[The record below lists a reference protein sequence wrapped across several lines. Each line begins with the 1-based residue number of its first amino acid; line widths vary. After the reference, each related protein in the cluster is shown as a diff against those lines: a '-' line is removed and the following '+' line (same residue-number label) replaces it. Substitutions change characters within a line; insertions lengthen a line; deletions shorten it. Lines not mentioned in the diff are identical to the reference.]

1 MEPKILRSKTVKE
14 LFTPEGCH
22 ISEIWN
28 SSQDE
33 NVSVARARVEPGVTT
48 ALHYLGGVVERYVI
62 TAGKGRVEVGDL
74 AATKVSVGD
83 IVIIPAGNPQ
93 RITNTEETDLV
104 FYCICTPRFTPD
116 CYQEK
121 GSSLL
126 LTHGIGYDEN
136 LWCTGH
142 QIRG

>member
-48 ALHYLGGVVERYVI
+48 ALHYLEKVVERYVI
-62 TAGKGRVEVGDL
+62 TAGKGRVEVGEL
-74 AATKVSVGD
+74 PATEVSVGD
-83 IVIIPAGNPQ
+83 VVVIPAGTPQ
-93 RITNTEETDLV
+93 RIKT
-104 FYCICTPRFTPD
+104 
-116 CYQEK
+116 
-121 GSSLL
+121 
-126 LTHGIGYDEN
+126 
-136 LWCTGH
+136 
-142 QIRG
+142 RGQVCS